1 MPDRQRSPGPSINSP
16 EQAPERAL
24 SIAVLAD
31 PESVHVRRWVEWFAS
46 RGHRVTLLVPLGR
59 YPGPKWPPGVVVLR
73 YRSGAGFRPS
83 QLGMVVSAL
92 SARRVIAGIAPDV
105 LQVHYLTVNGFRG
118 WVSGFHPRVL
128 TVWGN
133 DVLIDPRLSRR
144 ARLLARLSLRSADL
158 VTGISRHVIDA
169 AIGWG
174 ARPDRC
180 RVVHFGVN
188 VEAFSPGPD
197 PAELRTRLGLQGK
210 RVLFSP
216 RIIDTL
222 YHHEVVIDALANLPD
237 DLTLVMTRY
246 AASTGQLAAVEHQI
260 AAMGLGDRVLILP
273 ALPPSEMPD
282 FYRLADVVVSVPDSD
297 AGPVTLVE
305 ALAVGRPIVCSDL
318 PPVREW
324 LGELDPTCL
333 VPVGDAAATAD
344 AIRAVLDRPA
354 STASEFAARGR
365 AAVLERADQRRTMA
379 EIEELYHELVTGRTG
394 ASRP

>member
-1 MPDRQRSPGPSINSP
+1 MADSGLARGQ
-16 EQAPERAL
+16 AL
-24 SIAVLAD
+24 SIAVVAD
-31 PESVHVRRWVEWFAS
+31 PESVHVRRWVEWFAN

-59 YPGPKWPPGVVVLR
+59 DLGSEWPPGVVVLR

-105 LQVHYLTVNGFRG
+105 LQIHYLTVNGFRG
-118 WVSGFHPRVL
+118 WASGFHPRVV

-158 VTGISRHVIDA
+158 VTGISRHAIDA

-174 ARPDRC
+174 ARPDRS

-197 PAELRTRLGLQGK
+197 PAELRTRLGLQGR

-222 YHHEVVIDALANLPD
+222 YHHEVVIDALARLPD

-246 AASTGQLAAVEHQI
+246 AASAGQLAAVQQQI
-260 AAMGLGDRVLILP
+260 GAMDLGQRVLILP

-354 STASEFAARGR
+354 AAASEFAARGR

-379 EIEELYHELVTGRTG
+379 EIEELYRELLAGRTG
-394 ASRP
+394 ASRT